1 MAESCSPARV
11 VPPIR
16 YGFYSRLVPPY
27 RMRMSSLRLV
37 IGFAESQVVQLAF
50 VHHFTARL
58 AVLVVLL
65 FLRAEVVE
73 SSLAIRSK

>member
-1 MAESCSPARV
+1 LQSGQGDASDSIWILQSLGSPISNANVES
-11 VPPIR
+11 
-16 YGFYSRLVPPY
+16 
-27 RMRMSSLRLV
+27 RLV